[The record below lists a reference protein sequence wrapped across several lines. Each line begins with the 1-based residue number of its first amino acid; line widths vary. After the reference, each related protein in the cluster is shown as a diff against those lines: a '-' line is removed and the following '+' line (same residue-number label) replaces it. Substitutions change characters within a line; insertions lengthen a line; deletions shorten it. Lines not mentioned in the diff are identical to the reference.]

1 METKRTV
8 QNKQRQ
14 SYGSAVFHRVDTALT
29 PFGRIR
35 QLPTFFAEEGF
46 DMGLANSNRGLYNYT
61 E

>member
-1 METKRTV
+1 M